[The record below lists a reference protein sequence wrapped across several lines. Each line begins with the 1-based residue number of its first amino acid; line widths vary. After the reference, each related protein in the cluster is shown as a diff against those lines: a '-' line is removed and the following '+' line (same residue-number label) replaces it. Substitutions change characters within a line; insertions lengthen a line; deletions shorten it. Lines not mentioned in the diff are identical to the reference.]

1 MKNFNNKNITLNFIK
16 VSILLVVT
24 NGLIGV
30 LAYAYQIIVGRLLS
44 VADFV
49 IFSTGMSIIN
59 ILTTPMSV
67 ISLYM
72 SKQVIIDRHYLKS
85 YYLQKKFFSQT
96 IICLILIL
104 ILTLLILVTENKWQN
119 FLKLNGN
126 FQIIGYLLIYFISI
140 LLVVNNGYLQGLEYF
155 FTQTMINLGSAL
167 VKLLSSVV
175 LILVGL
181 GVSGAFYG
189 ITISAFIAW
198 FFGFIYINKKL
209 RNFKIDNFIK
219 DERSEKKRQNLIPT
233 IFSCLLISLIT
244 NLDVPAVNAF
254 FSTNDAGIY
263 SAATVLGKVILFVP
277 MSIIVILY
285 PISVKLYK
293 QKSEINLVKPA
304 LLITLLLSLI
314 LGIIYVFFADKLIY
328 LAFGDKY
335 EFASEILRYYGIA
348 LIPIALVIVCEN
360 YLLAQGKLLFTWII
374 LFVAPIQFLFIS
386 KHNYELIH
394 VVWSVFISGFVVLF
408 IGAIYWFYREKFL
421 KKGV

>member
-1 MKNFNNKNITLNFIK
+1 
-16 VSILLVVT
+16 
-24 NGLIGV
+24 
-30 LAYAYQIIVGRLLS
+30 
-44 VADFV
+44 
-49 IFSTGMSIIN
+49 
-59 ILTTPMSV
+59 
-67 ISLYM
+67 
-72 SKQVIIDRHYLKS
+72 
-85 YYLQKKFFSQT
+85 
-96 IICLILIL
+96 
-104 ILTLLILVTENKWQN
+104 
-119 FLKLNGN
+119 
-126 FQIIGYLLIYFISI
+126 
-140 LLVVNNGYLQGLEYF
+140 
-155 FTQTMINLGSAL
+155 MINLGSAL

-263 SAATVLGKVILFVP
+263 SAASVLGKVILFVP
-277 MSIIVILY
+277 MSIIVMLY
-285 PISVKLYK
+285 PITVKLNK
-293 QKSEINLVKPA
+293 QRSEINLVKPA
-304 LLITLLLSLI
+304 LLITLLFSLL

-328 LAFGDKY
+328 LAYGEKY
-335 EFASEILRYYGIA
+335 EFASGILRYYGIA
-348 LIPIALVIVCEN
+348 LIPITLVIVCEN

-374 LFVAPIQFLFIS
+374 LIVVPIQFLFIS
-386 KHNYELIH
+386 KHNDELIH